1 MSGIRQ
7 PIRKI
12 IIEVDGELDVPAPG
26 GNFIGQAVSLAMS
39 APVVS
44 GFKASM
50 KRGEASE
57 ITVNIRC
64 TTAAVT
70 IVQSESGE
78 EVI

>member
-7 PIRKI
+7 PIRRI
-12 IIEVDGELDVPAPG
+12 IIEVDGELDVPSPG
-26 GNFIGQAVSLAMS
+26 GNFIGQAVSLALE

-50 KRGEASE
+50 RRGEASE
-57 ITVNIRC
+57 ITISIKC

-70 IVQSESGE
+70 ITQVGPGE
-78 EVI
+78 DVI